1 MGQVFLKDKETSL
14 HPEYCKKSVSFT
26 EDLPWY
32 NGCKFIAWEVLLC
45 RKKKLPKRLNEMQ
58 Q

>member
-1 MGQVFLKDKETSL
+1 MGQVFLKDKER
-14 HPEYCKKSVSFT
+14 PFVQNCKKSVSFT
-26 EDLPWY
+26 EALPWY

>member
-1 MGQVFLKDKETSL
+1 MGQVFLKEKE
-14 HPEYCKKSVSFT
+14 HPFVQNCKKSVSFT
-26 EDLPWY
+26 EALPWY